1 MLGNP
6 VGWLLSDLPFV
17 NVRARTRLCEVVGHK
32 IEMAQQDHARTKS
45 TVMLHL
51 RARNG
56 PVLLEM
62 VADTLDTEFDTTIV
76 FTGRALESDLAG
88 LLVCNSV
95 AENDDDTQSDYAALS
110 GVSSITMSAVALD
123 DDTQSDY
130 AALSG
135 VSSITM
141 SAVAL
146 DDDTQSDYAAL
157 SGVSSITM
165 SAVAL
170 SSEIS
175 SITLPTHLQE
185 RHSRVAFRSIIRDDD
200 DVSHSEVVTTQN
212 DATLPW
218 RLKSA
223 STRYDGVTSI
233 RKLQR
238 LWRQHR
244 ADVVFP
250 HSLAVASSLMLAR
263 TPARNGKDEATATC
277 LIAAFLTGVPS
288 ASVLRSLSVR
298 IRHDARGPP
307 AKKRVSDRL

>member
-110 GVSSITMSAVALD
+110 GVSSITMSAVAL
-123 DDTQSDY
+123 
-130 AALSG
+130 
-135 VSSITM
+135 
-141 SAVAL
+141 
-146 DDDTQSDYAAL
+146 
-157 SGVSSITM
+157 
-165 SAVAL
+165 

-185 RHSRVAFRSIIRDDD
+185 QPSRVAFRSIIRDDD

-263 TPARNGKDEATATC
+263 TPARNGTDEATATC

>member
-1 MLGNP
+1 
-6 VGWLLSDLPFV
+6 
-17 NVRARTRLCEVVGHK
+17 
-32 IEMAQQDHARTKS
+32 
-45 TVMLHL
+45 MLHL

-95 AENDDDTQSDYAALS
+95 AEN
-110 GVSSITMSAVALD
+110 D

>member
-1 MLGNP
+1 MDVAAPMLGNP

-146 DDDTQSDYAAL
+146 
-157 SGVSSITM
+157 
-165 SAVAL
+165 

-185 RHSRVAFRSIIRDDD
+185 RPSRVAFRSIIRDDD

-263 TPARNGKDEATATC
+263 TPARNGTDEATATC

-288 ASVLRSLSVR
+288 ASVLRSLPGR